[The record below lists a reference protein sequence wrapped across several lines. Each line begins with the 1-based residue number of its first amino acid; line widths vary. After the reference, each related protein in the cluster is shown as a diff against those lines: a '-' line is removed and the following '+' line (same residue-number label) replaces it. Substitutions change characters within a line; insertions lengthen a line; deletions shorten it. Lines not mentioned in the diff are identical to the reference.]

1 MNKSVL
7 NTPQEG
13 ESHTKVK
20 TKKILSKRCGKFL
33 ANSSSFRSTEYA
45 PKQCSCYE
53 FVHPHLYVLGCGEIA
68 SVTKEFAA
76 PSNRVV
82 QSRELCE
89 KGYILTKGL
98 KGAATPRLRLR
109 DRQSFRKPLSR
120 TSQDRTADLPFS
132 ASVAPA

>member
-1 MNKSVL
+1 MNKNVL

-20 TKKILSKRCGKFL
+20 NEENTVKRCGKFL

-68 SVTKEFAA
+68 SVCKEFAA

-89 KGYILTKGL
+89 KGLSSHQ
-98 KGAATPRLRLR
+98 RLERGCH
-109 DRQSFRKPLSR
+109 
-120 TSQDRTADLPFS
+120 SQTQTQR
-132 ASVAPA
+132 